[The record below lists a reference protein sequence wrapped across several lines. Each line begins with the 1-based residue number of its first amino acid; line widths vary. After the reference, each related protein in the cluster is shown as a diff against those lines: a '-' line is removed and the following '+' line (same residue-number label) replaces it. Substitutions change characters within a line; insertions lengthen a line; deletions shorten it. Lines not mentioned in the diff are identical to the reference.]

1 MVFFDDLETRS
12 DDQRS
17 AQNTALL
24 KEILKSAS
32 DLAGYKETLSFD
44 NISKISKGKIGSGFY
59 DYTGPVNFQSGLHLS
74 KYDSDVDEDDGV
86 DRSLKDKRDTI
97 GLVAA
102 MMQNNQKK
110 NQKRVNKREENN

>member
-24 KEILKSAS
+24 KDILKSAS

-44 NISKISKGKIGSGFY
+44 SISNFTSLDDLTSLPVLRNRSCLKSSHRKIFLEVIL
-59 DYTGPVNFQSGLHLS
+59 VNRHLISPIYFSPLGQSM
-74 KYDSDVDEDDGV
+74 
-86 DRSLKDKRDTI
+86 SL
-97 GLVAA
+97 V
-102 MMQNNQKK
+102 M
-110 NQKRVNKREENN
+110 

>member
-44 NISKISKGKIGSGFY
+44 SISNFTSLDDLTSL
-59 DYTGPVNFQSGLHLS
+59 PVLRKSELS
-74 KYDSDVDEDDGV
+74 KKQS
-86 DRSLKDKRDTI
+86 
-97 GLVAA
+97 
-102 MMQNNQKK
+102 KK
-110 NQKRVNKREENN
+110 NIPVSYTHLTLPTNREV

>member
-24 KEILKSAS
+24 KDILKSAS

-44 NISKISKGKIGSGFY
+44 SIS
-59 DYTGPVNFQSGLHLS
+59 NFTSLDDLASLLS
-74 KYDSDVDEDDGV
+74 
-86 DRSLKDKRDTI
+86 LI
-97 GLVAA
+97 HI
-102 MMQNNQKK
+102 
-110 NQKRVNKREENN
+110 